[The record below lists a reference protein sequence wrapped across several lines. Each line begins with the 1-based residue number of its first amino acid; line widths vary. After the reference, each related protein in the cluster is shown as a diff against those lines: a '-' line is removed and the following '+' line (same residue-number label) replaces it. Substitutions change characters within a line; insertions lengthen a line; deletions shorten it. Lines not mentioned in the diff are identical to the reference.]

1 MKNIPLA
8 LFVGMIFTLSAALGE
23 SPGGAA
29 PAASPSASPTP
40 IASLKNLVE
49 TDKAMPSKSIGGWKL
64 DQAVIKDPSLPRVLL
79 IGDSILVGYRQLV
92 IKALEGK
99 ANVDVWTN
107 PLHQGFPKTA
117 SIFKEVVSQ
126 APYQVIHFNIGLH
139 GIQPGRIPADQY
151 TPLTRALVQ
160 AIREGAP
167 QAKVIWASTT
177 PVLRISETTDELD
190 PELNPVVVD
199 HNAKAAP
206 IMAEYKIPTNDL
218 YTLMLPHLD
227 LRGSRKDNYHWSPA
241 AYELMAKPIVELIE
255 RELPP
260 AKK

>member
-1 MKNIPLA
+1 MRGVASWAFVIDRLA
-8 LFVGMIFTLSAALGE
+8 VLD
-23 SPGGAA
+23 
-29 PAASPSASPTP
+29 SPSGAISSANSGISVAADTLVSAHPNAGLPNEFGGYDDTP
-40 IASLKNLVE
+40 DSMAARIGEFARSGLVN
-49 TDKAMPSKSIGGWKL
+49 IVGGCC
-64 DQAVIKDPSLPRVLL
+64 
-79 IGDSILVGYRQLV
+79 G
-92 IKALEGK
+92 
-99 ANVDVWTN
+99 T
-107 PLHQGFPKTA
+107 T
-117 SIFKEVVSQ
+117 
-126 APYQVIHFNIGLH
+126 
-139 GIQPGRIPADQY
+139 PAHV
-151 TPLTRALVQ
+151 RALVQ